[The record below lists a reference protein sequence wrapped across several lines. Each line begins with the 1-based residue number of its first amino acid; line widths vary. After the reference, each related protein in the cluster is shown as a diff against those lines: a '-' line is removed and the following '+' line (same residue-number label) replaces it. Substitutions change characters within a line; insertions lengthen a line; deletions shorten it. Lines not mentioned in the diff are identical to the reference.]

1 MPKTA
6 MLRMLAFFVFGI
18 FIGAAVFSQWK
29 QLRLPAVAAMEQGA
43 TNTGAADIVAMQADI
58 AHLKEVVPSQS
69 HTMTDV
75 AYQFSSLWFA
85 GKENNWPLAAFFL
98 NEARQHIRWTIRIRP
113 IRKDLEGNSVDLKGI
128 YDSVDDSVMVRL
140 QQAIDKKDSSQFV
153 ATYKETLVQCYSCHK
168 ASGKPFLRP
177 KIPTA
182 SPQTIINFD
191 PNANW
196 PQWPGP

>member
-1 MPKTA
+1 MTKTA
-6 MLRMLAFFVFGI
+6 ALRSLILFVCGI
-18 FIGAAVFSQWK
+18 LVGGFLFSRWK
-29 QLRLPAVAAMEQGA
+29 HPGLPTVVAMEQTA
-43 TNTGAADIVAMQADI
+43 TKTPAPDISAMQADI

-140 QQAIDKKDSSQFV
+140 QQAIDKKDGAQFA

-168 ASGKPFLRP
+168 ASGKPYLRP
-177 KIPTA
+177 MIPTVP
-182 SPQTIINFD
+182 PQTIINFD
-191 PNANW
+191 PNAKW
-196 PQWPGP
+196 PE

>member
-1 MPKTA
+1 MTKTS
-6 MLRMLAFFVFGI
+6 VFRSLILFTCGI
-18 FIGAAVFSQWK
+18 LVGGFLSSRWK
-29 QLRLPAVAAMEQGA
+29 RPGLPTVAAMEQ
-43 TNTGAADIVAMQADI
+43 TAAKTPVPDIAAMQADI

-69 HTMTDV
+69 HAMTDV

-168 ASGKPFLRP
+168 ASGKPYLRP
-177 KIPTA
+177 MIPTVP
-182 SPQTIINFD
+182 PQTIINFD
-191 PNANW
+191 PNAKW
-196 PQWPGP
+196 PE

>member
-1 MPKTA
+1 MTKTS
-6 MLRMLAFFVFGI
+6 VFRSLILFTCGI
-18 FIGAAVFSQWK
+18 LVGGFLFSRWK
-29 QLRLPAVAAMEQGA
+29 RPGLPTVAAMEQ
-43 TNTGAADIVAMQADI
+43 TAAKTPVPDIAAMQADI

-168 ASGKPFLRP
+168 ASGKPYLRP
-177 KIPTA
+177 MIPTVP
-182 SPQTIINFD
+182 PQTIINFD
-191 PNANW
+191 PNAKW
-196 PQWPGP
+196 PE

>member
-1 MPKTA
+1 MTKTS
-6 MLRMLAFFVFGI
+6 VFRSLILFTCGI
-18 FIGAAVFSQWK
+18 LVGGFLSSRWK
-29 QLRLPAVAAMEQGA
+29 RPGLPTVAAMEQ
-43 TNTGAADIVAMQADI
+43 TAAKTPVPDIAAMQADI

-168 ASGKPFLRP
+168 ASGKPYLRP
-177 KIPTA
+177 MIPTVP
-182 SPQTIINFD
+182 PQTIINFD
-191 PNANW
+191 PNAKW
-196 PQWPGP
+196 PE

>member
-1 MPKTA
+1 MTKTS
-6 MLRMLAFFVFGI
+6 VFRSLILFTCGI
-18 FIGAAVFSQWK
+18 LVGGFLSSRWK
-29 QLRLPAVAAMEQGA
+29 RPGLPTVAAMEQ
-43 TNTGAADIVAMQADI
+43 TAAKTPVPDIAAMQADI

-69 HTMTDV
+69 HAMTDV

-168 ASGKPFLRP
+168 ASGKPYLRP
-177 KIPTA
+177 MIPTVP
-182 SPQTIINFD
+182 PQTIINFD
-191 PNANW
+191 PNSKW
-196 PQWPGP
+196 PE

>member
-29 QLRLPAVAAMEQGA
+29 QLRVPTVAAMAQGA
-43 TNTGAADIVAMQADI
+43 TNTGAADLATMQADI

-75 AYQFSSLWFA
+75 AYQFASLWFA

-98 NEARQHIRWTIRIRP
+98 NETRQHIRWTIRIRP
-113 IRKDLEGNSVDLKGI
+113 IRKDNDGNSVDLKGI
-128 YDSVDDSVMVRL
+128 YDSVDDSVMKKL
-140 QQAIDKKDSSQFV
+140 QQAIDKKDSALFA

-182 SPQTIINFD
+182 PPQTIINFD

-196 PQWPGP
+196 PQ

>member
-1 MPKTA
+1 MTKPA
-6 MLRMLAFFVFGI
+6 ALQSLILFICGI
-18 FIGAAVFSQWK
+18 LVGGFLFSRWK
-29 QLRLPAVAAMEQGA
+29 HSGLPAAAAMEQTA
-43 TNTGAADIVAMQADI
+43 TKTPAPDIAAMQADI

-168 ASGKPFLRP
+168 ASGKPYLRP
-177 KIPTA
+177 MIPTVP
-182 SPQTIINFD
+182 PQTIINFD
-191 PNANW
+191 PNAKW
-196 PQWPGP
+196 PE

>member
-1 MPKTA
+1 MTKTS
-6 MLRMLAFFVFGI
+6 VFRSLILFTCGI
-18 FIGAAVFSQWK
+18 LVGGFLFSRWK
-29 QLRLPAVAAMEQGA
+29 RPGLPTVAAMEQTTA
-43 TNTGAADIVAMQADI
+43 KTPVPDIAAMQADI

-128 YDSVDDSVMVRL
+128 YDSVDDNVMVRL
-140 QQAIDKKDSSQFV
+140 QQAIDKKDSTQFV
-153 ATYKETLVQCYSCHK
+153 TTYKETLVQCYSCHK
-168 ASGKPFLRP
+168 ASGKPYLRP
-177 KIPTA
+177 MIPTVP
-182 SPQTIINFD
+182 PQTIINFD
-191 PNANW
+191 PNAKW
-196 PQWPGP
+196 PE

>member
-1 MPKTA
+1 MTKTS
-6 MLRMLAFFVFGI
+6 VFRSLILFTCGI
-18 FIGAAVFSQWK
+18 LVGGFLSSRWK
-29 QLRLPAVAAMEQGA
+29 RSGLPTVAAMEQ
-43 TNTGAADIVAMQADI
+43 TAAKTPVPDIAAMQADI

-168 ASGKPFLRP
+168 ASGKPYLRP
-177 KIPTA
+177 MIPTVP
-182 SPQTIINFD
+182 PQTIINFD
-191 PNANW
+191 PNAKW
-196 PQWPGP
+196 PE

>member
-1 MPKTA
+1 MTKTS
-6 MLRMLAFFVFGI
+6 VFRSLILFTCGI
-18 FIGAAVFSQWK
+18 LVGGFLSSRWK
-29 QLRLPAVAAMEQGA
+29 RPGLPTVAAMEQ
-43 TNTGAADIVAMQADI
+43 TAAKTPVPDIAAMQADI

-69 HTMTDV
+69 HAMTDV

-128 YDSVDDSVMVRL
+128 YDSIDDSVIVKL
-140 QQAIDKKDSSQFV
+140 QHAIDKKDSSQFV

-168 ASGKPFLRP
+168 ASGKPYLRP
-177 KIPTA
+177 MVPTVP
-182 SPQTIINFD
+182 PQTIINFD
-191 PNANW
+191 PNAKW
-196 PQWPGP
+196 PE